1 LRFENLIV
9 APTIVQ
15 PKVPIGVDPKSV
27 LCEFFKVGKCTK
39 GDRCKFSHNI
49 DQARKSEKIDIYT
62 DRRNIS
68 EEEEKQEKENDT
80 MDKWDQEKLERVV
93 DEKQGAVN
101 ENLKTKIVCK
111 YFLEAI
117 ESKKYGWFWECPNGA
132 LKCIYQHCLPPG
144 YVLKKEA
151 KKDDDDEEPATVEEL
166 IEEERTKL
174 VTRTPLTKALFL
186 KWKEEKRSERDKQAE
201 ETKKKR
207 ESDVRSGKAMRSGR
221 EMFELDPSLFID
233 EEDVLDA
240 GELEPEENRDEGPII
255 NIDVTGTSINL
266 TITNA
271 DEQSD
276 EENGVQ
282 SDEEEDGK
290 EEEGNTH
297 SGKEEVDESLFVED
311 DIPDEIDE

>member
-1 LRFENLIV
+1 MPPKAKGSTVNKAVEKAKDKIISDKTFGLKNKNKSKTVQKYIKGVANQVKGQKTETDFEKKKKKEEELERLRFENLLV
-9 APTIVQ
+9 APTIIQ

-39 GDRCKFSHNI
+39 GDRCKYSHNI
-49 DQARKSEKIDIYT
+49 DQGRKSEKIDIYT

-201 ETKKKR
+201 ETKKK
-207 ESDVRSGKAMRSGR
+207 A
-221 EMFELDPSLFID
+221 
-233 EEDVLDA
+233 
-240 GELEPEENRDEGPII
+240 
-255 NIDVTGTSINL
+255 
-266 TITNA
+266 
-271 DEQSD
+271 
-276 EENGVQ
+276 
-282 SDEEEDGK
+282 
-290 EEEGNTH
+290 
-297 SGKEEVDESLFVED
+297 
-311 DIPDEIDE
+311 